1 MAKASTVVTASTIV
15 RGRLSGEEDLDVFG
29 RIQGTVELTGS
40 IHLDAAARIDADVTA
55 KNFVVQGIFVGN
67 AQVSDTIHLTAA
79 ARVIGDLSAPRI
91 IIDEGAQIRGLV
103 DMGDAAQP
111 TSTKTQKAAPLRRPD
126 PSPVASEPDDNDEE
140 PELPAAASVKNVSVK
155 KRS

>member
-67 AQVSDTIHLTAA
+67 ASQ
-79 ARVIGDLSAPRI
+79 
-91 IIDEGAQIRGLV
+91 
-103 DMGDAAQP
+103 
-111 TSTKTQKAAPLRRPD
+111 
-126 PSPVASEPDDNDEE
+126 
-140 PELPAAASVKNVSVK
+140 
-155 KRS
+155 